1 MLILHLTLFYL
12 RYIPSE
18 KKKKTNLYVT
28 VKYSLIYI
36 AFSPG
41 LLLLLLLFLYLF
53 R

>member
-12 RYIPSE
+12 RYIPS
-18 KKKKTNLYVT
+18 KKKKTTLYVT